1 MLRFQFA
8 VSLQKLFAMS
18 SRTRQKSEHPESPSE
33 RIVKNIRRATNGG
46 NMSNI
51 FSLSPVPEPSRRSVL
66 TAGLALSASVLAGV
80 SKAQTPEPAITRAI
94 PHSGE
99 RLPVVGLGTAVSF
112 PSANESQR
120 AALKG
125 VIDALVADGGKLI
138 DTASVYGDAESV
150 IGEIIQASQARKS
163 VFLATK
169 IEVRSA
175 KAGADEFQ
183 RSVQRL
189 QTDKVDLLQLH
200 NVSHADQSLAQL
212 RDWKAAGRCRYIGVT
227 STYPADYGAMETII
241 RREKPDFVQ
250 VDYSM
255 DNRAAEKRVIPAA
268 ADAGAAVLTALPLGR
283 TSLFRAVKGK
293 TLPDWA
299 KDFDAATWGQFFLKF
314 LLGNQQVTA
323 VIPGTGNAE
332 HMIDNLG
339 AGRGRLP
346 DAKQRDKMVALLA
359 S

>member
-1 MLRFQFA
+1 MSDNPTRRTVMAGALTMSAA
-8 VSLQKLFAMS
+8 VMS
-18 SRTRQKSEHPESPSE
+18 RGARAQAEADKILTRP
-33 RIVKNIRRATNGG
+33 
-46 NMSNI
+46 
-51 FSLSPVPEPSRRSVL
+51 
-66 TAGLALSASVLAGV
+66 
-80 SKAQTPEPAITRAI
+80 I
-94 PHSGE
+94 PHSRE
-99 RLPVVGLGTAVSF
+99 QLPIVGLGTAVAF
-112 PSANESQR
+112 PSAD
-120 AALKG
+120 AAERQALSG
-125 VIDALVADGGKLI
+125 VIDVLLAGGGKLI
-138 DTASVYGDAESV
+138 DTASVYGSAEEV
-150 IGEIIQASQARKS
+150 IGDILQAGKIRDRI
-163 VFLATK
+163 FLATK

-183 RSVQRL
+183 RSLQRL
-189 QTDKVDLLQLH
+189 RTGKVDLLQLH
-200 NVSHADQSLAQL
+200 NVSHVNQSLAQL

-227 STYPADYGAMETII
+227 STYPGAYDAMEAII

-255 DNRAAEKRVIPAA
+255 DNRAAEKRIIPAA
-268 ADAGAAVLTALPLGR
+268 AEAGAAVLTALPLGR

-314 LLGNQQVTA
+314 LLGHPQVTA

-339 AGRGRLP
+339 AGRGRMP
-346 DAKQRDKMVALLA
+346 DAAQREKMAALLG

>member
-1 MLRFQFA
+1 
-8 VSLQKLFAMS
+8 
-18 SRTRQKSEHPESPSE
+18 
-33 RIVKNIRRATNGG
+33 
-46 NMSNI
+46 MSNI
-51 FSLSPVPEPSRRSVL
+51 FSLSPVLEPSRRSVL
-66 TAGLALSASVLAGV
+66 AAGLTLSASLLAGV
-80 SKAQTPEPAITRAI
+80 SKAQTPEPVITRAI

-112 PSANESQR
+112 PSADESQR
-120 AALKG
+120 ATLKG
-125 VIDALVADGGKLI
+125 VIDALVAGGGKLI

-150 IGEIIQASQARKS
+150 IGQIVQASHTRNN

-183 RSVQRL
+183 RSLQRL

-200 NVSHADQSLAQL
+200 NVSHANQSLAQL
-212 RDWKAAGRCRYIGVT
+212 RDWKTAGRCRYIGVT
-227 STYPADYGAMETII
+227 STYPADYGAMEAII

-255 DNRAAEKRVIPAA
+255 DNRAAEKRIIPAA
-268 ADAGAAVLTALPLGR
+268 ADAGAAVLTALPFGR

-299 KDFDAATWGQFFLKF
+299 KDFDAATWGQFFSQILA
-314 LLGNQQVTA
+314 GESA
-323 VIPGTGNAE
+323 GHRCDPGDRQRRAHGRQPRRRY
-332 HMIDNLG
+332 G
-339 AGRGRLP
+339 PSAGR
-346 DAKQRDKMVALLA
+346 AAA
-359 S
+359 